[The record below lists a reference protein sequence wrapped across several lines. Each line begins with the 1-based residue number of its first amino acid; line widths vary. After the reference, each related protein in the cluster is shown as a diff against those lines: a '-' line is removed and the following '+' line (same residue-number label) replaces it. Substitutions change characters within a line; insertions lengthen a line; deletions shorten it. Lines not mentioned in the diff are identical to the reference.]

1 MKLESKI
8 AASAGMTLLLA
19 SGLFAQHAETEAAST
34 TAATTS
40 NISAGKESWVQQ
52 ADSFVPMTGEE
63 RLAHYSYSLVG
74 PQALVYSAAQAGVT
88 QFHDTPH
95 EWGLGAEGY
104 GRRFG
109 SGYAQHVIGATVANA
124 IAFGLHEDDRYF
136 KSRKRGLGRLTYAIT
151 SAFLARQDDGSRVI
165 SYSAIGGAAAGS
177 FIARAWQ
184 PRSTTSMASG
194 AQSFG
199 IAFGIRAGVNVVR
212 EFLPRRLERV
222 LK

>member
-1 MKLESKI
+1 MKLQSTI
-8 AASAGMTLLLA
+8 AASAGMTLLVA
-19 SGLFAQHAETEAAST
+19 SGLLAQHAGTEGDGTTGSTAS
-34 TAATTS
+34 S
-40 NISAGKESWVQQ
+40 LSAGKESWVQQ

-63 RLAHYSYSLVG
+63 RLAHYAYSLVG
-74 PQALVYSAAQAGVT
+74 PQAWVYSAAQAGIT
-88 QFHDTPH
+88 QLHDTPH

-104 GRRFG
+104 RRRYG
-109 SGYAQHVIGATVANA
+109 SGYAQHVIGTTVANA

-136 KSRKRGLGRLTYAIT
+136 KSRKRGFGRLTYALT
-151 SAFLARQDDGSRVI
+151 SAFLTRQDDGSRVI
-165 SYSAIGGAAAGS
+165 SFSAIGGAAAGA

-184 PRSTTSMASG
+184 PPSTTSVTSG

>member
-1 MKLESKI
+1 MKLQSKI
-8 AASAGMTLLLA
+8 AASAGMTLLVA
-19 SGLFAQHAETEAAST
+19 SGLFAQHADTEGADTTGSTAS
-34 TAATTS
+34 S
-40 NISAGKESWVQQ
+40 ISTGKESWVQQ
-52 ADSFVPMTGEE
+52 ADSFVPMAGKE
-63 RLAHYSYSLVG
+63 RLAHYAYSLVG

-88 QFHDTPH
+88 QLHDTPH

-104 GRRFG
+104 GRRYG
-109 SGYAQHVIGATVANA
+109 SGYAQHVIGATVGSA
-124 IAFGLHEDDRYF
+124 IAFGLHQDDRYF
-136 KSRKRGLGRLTYAIT
+136 KSGKTGFGRLTYAIT
-151 SAFLARQDDGSRVI
+151 SAFLARQDDGSRVV
-165 SYSAIGGAAAGS
+165 SFSAIGGAAAGA

-212 EFLPRRLERV
+212 EFLPRRLERI

>member
-1 MKLESKI
+1 MKLQSKT
-8 AASAGMTLLLA
+8 AVLAGTMLLVA
-19 SGLFAQHAETEAAST
+19 SGLFAQHADTEGT
-34 TAATTS
+34 ATTGS
-40 NISAGKESWVQQ
+40 TASSISARKESWVQQ

-63 RLAHYSYSLVG
+63 RLAHYAYSLVD

-88 QFHDTPH
+88 QLRDTPH
-95 EWGLGAEGY
+95 EWGQGAEGY
-104 GRRFG
+104 GHRLG

-136 KSRKRGLGRLTYAIT
+136 KSRKRGFGRLTYAIT

-165 SYSAIGGAAAGS
+165 SFSAIGGTAAGA
-177 FIARAWQ
+177 FIPRAWQ
-184 PRSTTSMASG
+184 PRSTASMASG

-199 IAFGIRAGVNVVR
+199 IAFGIRAGVNVAR
-212 EFLPRRLERV
+212 EFLPRRLERI